1 MAVGVH
7 SRALRKAAELVGGNS
22 RLAKIL
28 GVKPVEVEKW
38 LAADD
43 ALPRDVFLRI
53 VDLILDETAPPSTT
67 DENGEPPVPRSGAGP
82 TASDYD

>member
-1 MAVGVH
+1 MAASVQ

-28 GVKPVEVEKW
+28 GVKPLEIEKW

-43 ALPRDVFLRI
+43 AIPRDVFLRI
-53 VDLILDETAPPSTT
+53 VDLILDETAPPSAT
-67 DENGEPPVPRSGAGP
+67 DEGGEPPLPRSGA
-82 TASDYD
+82 ASATRDYD